1 MRETQN
7 VGKKSIQ
14 VQISNTV
21 GRNMILS
28 TEFRVMLVKMVKD
41 KKKEEQDKGNLTKI
55 VTEDKH

>member
-41 KKKEEQDKGNLTKI
+41 KKKEE
-55 VTEDKH
+55 